1 MADLDGFAIYSKDSL
16 ISCFYAFLVWA
27 YMDLQNIPDLGSRQ
41 LLAVLA
47 IADYGSFIA
56 AAAFLKTSQPVL
68 SRTIARIEDVLGV
81 TLFDRTTR
89 RVQLTDAGREF
100 VAVAER
106 VLNDLRISIRSMREL
121 ADQQRGQVIV
131 ASIMSVANGLL
142 PRIIA
147 EYHAERPA
155 IELHVREGV
164 HGDVLDDIRSGV
176 ADLGIT
182 YVDELPDTVA
192 MIPLGNEVFHVV
204 MPSQHRLASSQGV
217 TMGQLAGESLVSL
230 PNDSRT
236 RRTID
241 AAASRQAVILN
252 HAVTVTQFATMMSLV
267 RAGLGVAIVP
277 AGAIAGFNV
286 EGLAT
291 TPITGPT
298 LIRSL
303 GLITLKEREPTPAA
317 LGVSALIESTWS
329 EKRH

>member
-1 MADLDGFAIYSKDSL
+1 
-16 ISCFYAFLVWA
+16 
-27 YMDLQNIPDLGSRQ
+27 MDLSNIPDLGSRQ

-56 AAAFLKTSQPVL
+56 AAAFLKTSQPAL
-68 SRTIARIEDVLGV
+68 TRTIKRIEDVLGV
-81 TLFDRTTR
+81 SLFERTTR
-89 RVQLTDAGREF
+89 RVQLTEAGREF

-106 VLNDLRISIRSMREL
+106 VLNDLRISVRNMREL
-121 ADQQRGQVIV
+121 ADQQRGQIIV

-147 EYHAERPA
+147 EYHAARPA

-164 HGDVLDDIRSGV
+164 HGDVLDAVRSGA

-192 MIPLGNEVFHVV
+192 VIPLGSEVFHVV
-204 MPSQHRLASSQGV
+204 MPHQHRLAASPGV
-217 TMGQLAGESLVSL
+217 TMRQLAGEPLVSL

-236 RRTID
+236 RRVID
-241 AAASRQAVILN
+241 TAAYKQAVNLE

-277 AGAIAGFNV
+277 AGAIAGFNTD
-286 EGLAT
+286 GLAT
-291 TPITGPT
+291 APITRPR
-298 LIRSL
+298 LARDL
-303 GLITLKEREPTPAA
+303 GLVTLKAREPTPAA
-317 LGVSALIESTWS
+317 LGILALIRSMWKE
-329 EKRH
+329 HH